1 MKNATWMTDIFR
13 AFSTALFGG
22 ASAAGFLSSPK
33 KVVWVGL
40 ASIPRLLLLGNN
52 MRLTFFLRHLPLWSV
67 VNRQVKTAHRKKEIL
82 VTLRLVERFQQTKLS
97 DWSFVQIFGSFCQQQ
112 AGFKGK
118 EAISKSSPSLKVYR
132 VNMIT
137 YERNLFLRHL
147 ERRVYIRM

>member
-1 MKNATWMTDIFR
+1 MDDGHFQGFQHRSLRRSQCSW
-13 AFSTALFGG
+13 FSIVAKEGG
-22 ASAAGFLSSPK
+22 LNWTGFDSTTSP
-33 KVVWVGL
+33 VGEQYEVD
-40 ASIPRLLLLGNN
+40 
-52 MRLTFFLRHLPLWSV
+52 FFLRHLPLRSV

-97 DWSFVQIFGSFCQQQ
+97 DCSFVQIFGSFSQQQ

-118 EAISKSSPSLKVYR
+118 EAISKSSPSLSVYR

>member
-1 MKNATWMTDIFR
+1 M
-13 AFSTALFGG
+13 
-22 ASAAGFLSSPK
+22 
-33 KVVWVGL
+33 
-40 ASIPRLLLLGNN
+40 
-52 MRLTFFLRHLPLWSV
+52 
-67 VNRQVKTAHRKKEIL
+67 KTAQRKKEIL

-97 DWSFVQIFGSFCQQQ
+97 DCSFVQIFGSFSQQQ

-118 EAISKSSPSLKVYR
+118 EAISKSSPSLSVYR